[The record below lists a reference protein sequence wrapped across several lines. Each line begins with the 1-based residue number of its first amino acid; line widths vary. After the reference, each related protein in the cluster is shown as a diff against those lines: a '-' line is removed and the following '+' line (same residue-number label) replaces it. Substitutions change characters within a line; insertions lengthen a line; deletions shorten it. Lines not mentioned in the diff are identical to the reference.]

1 MVQPMAFRID
11 TQSGVPIYQQVEE
24 QIRRMIAAGTLP
36 PGQRL
41 STVRELASALVIN
54 PNTVARAY
62 QNLEREGVVETRRG
76 LGTFACEPSLRM
88 TAGERR
94 DSVAVHLARALVE
107 AETMGVTPD
116 EVLSLWQ
123 ERFAVWRATCEAK
136 EAVR

>member
-24 QIRRMIAAGTLP
+24 QVRRMIAAGTLP
-36 PGQRL
+36 AGERL
-41 STVRELASALVIN
+41 PTVRELASMLVIN

-62 QNLEREGVVETRRG
+62 QDLEREGVVETRRG

-88 TAGERR
+88 TVNERR
-94 DSVAVHLARALVE
+94 DAVAAILARALAE
-107 AETMGVTPD
+107 AETMNVAPD
-116 EVLSLWQ
+116 EVLSLWREQ
-123 ERFAVWRATCEAK
+123 FSVWRATCEAK